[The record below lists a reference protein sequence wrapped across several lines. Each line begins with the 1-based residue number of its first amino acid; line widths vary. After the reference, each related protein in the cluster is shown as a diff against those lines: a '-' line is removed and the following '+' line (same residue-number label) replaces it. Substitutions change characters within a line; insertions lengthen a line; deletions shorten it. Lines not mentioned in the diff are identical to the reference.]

1 MGLRTMTCS
10 DGVLNRAV
18 LYCSTT
24 MRALPYMF
32 RSEQDADDF
41 VAIHGDVRRLTNAER
56 EALFDE
62 WERAQPEDEDTRHPH
77 AVREL
82 GAEP

>member
-1 MGLRTMTCS
+1 MGLRTMPFADDALT
-10 DGVLNRAV
+10 GAV

-32 RSEQDADDF
+32 RSVQDADDF
-41 VAIHGDVRRLTNAER
+41 VAIHGDVRRLTDAQR

-62 WERAQPEDEDTRHPH
+62 WEREQPPDQDTPHPQ
-77 AVREL
+77 ALREL
-82 GAEP
+82 RSRY

>member
-1 MGLRTMTCS
+1 MGLRTMTCT
-10 DGVLNRAV
+10 DGALERAI

-24 MRALPYMF
+24 MRALPFMF
-32 RSEQDADDF
+32 RSAEDADDF
-41 VAIHGDVRRLTNAER
+41 VAIHGDVRRLSDAER

-62 WERAQPEDEDTRHPH
+62 WESEQPPDSETRHPR

-82 GAEP
+82 GA